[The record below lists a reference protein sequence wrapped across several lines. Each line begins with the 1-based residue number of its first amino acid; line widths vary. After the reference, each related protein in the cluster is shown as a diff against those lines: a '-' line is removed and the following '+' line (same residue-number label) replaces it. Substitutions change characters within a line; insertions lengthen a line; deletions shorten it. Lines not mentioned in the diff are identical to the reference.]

1 MYQFKAL
8 CFELSTSPQV
18 FTRVFAVIFA
28 WAHSRGIR
36 LPWYLDD
43 WLVLASLEAVAK
55 KNVHDLLSLCHSFGI
70 VINEEK
76 SDLFPSQTANY
87 LGMTIDTGAAKIF
100 PALARV
106 EKFLSVVERF
116 CALSAP
122 HTQLWQVL
130 LGHLASLERLVPHSH
145 LRMRSLQW
153 HLKTQW
159 SPESAPPSLPVPLSQ
174 EVKEDLSWWMVRD
187 HLLQG
192 GDSGHLL
199 RIFTCTRTHLGRGRA
214 HTSLIVSCLGCGRR
228 RKSWLHINLL
238 EMKAVFLSLQSFRE
252 AVTGR
257 RVTAMCDNSTV
268 VAYSNKQG
276 GTVSR
281 SLCSLASRLLRW
293 TESLDAHL
301 DARYLPGQ
309 SNVLVDLSCQDQVIG
324 TEWSLHPQVAR
335 ALLHA

>member
-1 MYQFKAL
+1 MLTKDALEIVLDPGPGFYSRLFLVEKAMRVWRPVIDLFRLNKFVLHTLFKMETVASVLPSVREGDFLASIDLKDAHFQIFIHQSSRKLLRFLSVRWGKGGGGVMYQFKAL
-8 CFELSTSPQV
+8 CFELLTSPQV
-18 FTRVFAVIFA
+18 FTRVFAVVFA

-55 KNVHDLLSLCHSFGI
+55 KNVHDLLSLCHSFRI

-76 SDLFPSQTANY
+76 SDLVPSQTADY

-122 HTQLWQVL
+122 PTQLWQVL

-145 LRMRSLQW
+145 LHMRSLQW

-187 HLLQG
+187 LLLQG
-192 GDSGHLL
+192 GSIQDTSSESSPV
-199 RIFTCTRTHLGRGRA
+199 LGP
-214 HTSLIVSCLGCGRR
+214 VSVGVGL
-228 RKSWLHINLL
+228 
-238 EMKAVFLSLQSFRE
+238 
-252 AVTGR
+252 T
-257 RVTAMCDNSTV
+257 
-268 VAYSNKQG
+268 
-276 GTVSR
+276 
-281 SLCSLASRLLRW
+281 
-293 TESLDAHL
+293 
-301 DARYLPGQ
+301 P
-309 SNVLVDLSCQDQVIG
+309 
-324 TEWSLHPQVAR
+324 P
-335 ALLHA
+335 